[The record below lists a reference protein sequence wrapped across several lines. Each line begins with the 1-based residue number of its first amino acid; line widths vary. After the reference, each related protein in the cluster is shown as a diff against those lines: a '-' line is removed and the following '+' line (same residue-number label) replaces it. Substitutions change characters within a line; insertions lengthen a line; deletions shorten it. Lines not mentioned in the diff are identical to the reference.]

1 MKAKIFTMLM
11 AVCMLFTACTENP
24 ALQDNPD
31 AEEFPRIYD
40 QLAVEDAVDKLL
52 PIFSISYQGNWDIM
66 NTDWLFSM
74 VSGGV
79 FKSMVENMYHADTGR
94 EFSHDTNGYTDI
106 NNYVEYGAKYFNIE
120 KEDIYNA
127 LARRDYGY
135 NPENETVFMSDGLGS
150 VASLKAIKVEKD
162 ITDKYIVDYIVSVAE
177 SDYQFG
183 RLSFI
188 ENKDGSFKFLSNRFT
203 DKVYSPQYY
212 NIIYPAIATSKDGKY
227 ELYYGFS
234 VNLWNKDVKSVVLC
248 EKDTGNKI
256 SLGFID
262 NDNISD
268 AGFFSNGDIYTMDT
282 VGLNV
287 YKCELTTQEPY
298 FTTKTNFRGGGVF
311 GNNVDERYI
320 YAIRRD
326 PVKFDYIVVYSQ
338 AKESGEFL
346 YEKPNDFQLGTNYK
360 VGLLDKDGNL
370 THSWDTGVPV
380 IHGLDTFEPVYL
392 LKTGDNT
399 IEFFVKR
406 GDKELRRV
414 RVDIFSGKVDIIK
427 EYIPDIEQEKSE
439 LLAEK
444 YVPRLY
450 VTLGYEWDCNEEVAG
465 MMYDSALKSLYRLYY
480 NQKMPEVKLTEN
492 NFGIP
497 AAPTVD
503 TYSRTAAKFYGWSY
517 DDMAAYF
524 RKGNM
529 YNKEADAVMHG
540 DYGWIMEPIITSVAK
555 IDGDIYKIC
564 YDLVTW
570 DGELWYKNIL
580 TAKLVDGEYF
590 QFLKNE
596 INETKHN

>member
-1 MKAKIFTMLM
+1 MKTKIFTMLM
-11 AVCMLFTACTENP
+11 AVCILFTACIENP

-31 AEEFPRIYD
+31 AEEFQRIYD
-40 QLAVEDAVDKLL
+40 QLAVEDAAEKLL

-120 KEDIYNA
+120 KEDIYSA

-162 ITDKYIVDYIVSVAE
+162 ITDKYTVDYIVSVAE

-188 ENKDGSFKFLSNRFT
+188 ENEDGSFKFLSNKFT
-203 DKVYSPQYY
+203 NKVYSPQYY

-234 VNLWNKDVKSVVLC
+234 VNLWNKYVKSVVLC

-282 VGLNV
+282 SGLSV
-287 YKCELTTQEPY
+287 FRCEMTPQPY

-311 GNNVDERYI
+311 GYDVDERYI

-326 PVKFDYIVVYSQ
+326 PVNFDYIVVYSQ
-338 AKESGEFL
+338 AREFGEFL
-346 YEKPNDFQLGTNYK
+346 SEKPNDFQLGTNYK
-360 VGLLDKDGNL
+360 VGLLDKEGNL
-370 THSWDTGVPV
+370 THSWDSGMHV
-380 IHGLDTFEPVYL
+380 IHSVNGFEPVYI
-392 LKTGDNT
+392 LKTGDST
-399 IEFFVKR
+399 IEFFVTR
-406 GDKELRRV
+406 GEEELRRV
-414 RVDIFSGKVDIIK
+414 SVDIDSGKTEIIK
-427 EYIPDIEQEKSE
+427 NYVAENLQKKAE